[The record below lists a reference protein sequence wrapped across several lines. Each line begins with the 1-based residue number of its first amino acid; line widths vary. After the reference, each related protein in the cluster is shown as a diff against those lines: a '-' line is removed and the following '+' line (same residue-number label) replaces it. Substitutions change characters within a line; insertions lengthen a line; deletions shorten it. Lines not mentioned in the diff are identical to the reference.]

1 MNAQLVAIEKASLA
15 CLDDVFEILSQV
27 NLPHDGVKEHFSG
40 FLVARSGE
48 GKILG
53 CVGLERHGELGLLRS
68 AAVLSEYQ
76 SQWIGSKLVR
86 ELLKRVTNE
95 GVAEVV
101 LLTTTAKDYFQN
113 KFGFKEAK
121 RSDYEKL
128 LADSPEWNLPRCSS
142 AALMTL
148 KLKPDADSI
157 GNGSKGNEST
167 QRE

>member
-1 MNAQLVAIEKASLA
+1 MTTQLVTIEKASPA
-15 CLDDVFEILSQV
+15 CLDDVLEILSQA
-27 NLPHDGVKEHFSG
+27 NLPHDGAKEHFSG
-40 FLVARSGE
+40 FLVARSGG

-76 SQWIGSKLVR
+76 GQRIGSKLVR
-86 ELLKRVTNE
+86 ELLNRATNE

-113 KFGFKEAK
+113 KFGFKESR
-121 RSDYEKL
+121 RSGYEKRL
-128 LADSPEWNLPRCSS
+128 VNSPEWNHPRCSS
-142 AALMTL
+142 AVFMTL

-157 GNGSKGNEST
+157 S
-167 QRE
+167 